1 MSFSP
6 PQRIRS
12 AASATTKQED
22 LINAYEAEE
31 ERIINVLSRKLEQ
44 VSCSSNLI
52 VIVLSLPPFTAPR
65 GKNRAREC
73 TRGRVGIACQQDVPR
88 TYGSAAGATAAAEW
102 LEFEYL
108 PGDEDGVPVVHVGR
122 GPQWGSDA

>member
-12 AASATTKQED
+12 AASATSKQED

-31 ERIINVLSRKLEQ
+31 QRIINVLSRKLEQ

-52 VIVLSLPPFTAPR
+52 VIVRSLPPFTAPR
-65 GKNRAREC
+65 GETRAREC
-73 TRGRVGIACQQDVPR
+73 ARGRVGID
-88 TYGSAAGATAAAEW
+88 ATAAAEW
-102 LEFEYL
+102 VKFEYV
-108 PGDEDGVPVVHVGR
+108 PGNEDGVPVVHVGR